1 MHNCLNDS
9 AKDVKMEKIIHNR
22 SCFERG
28 FDSMENNMQDLM
40 RIIQIKFPRMSKG
53 QKLIAE
59 YILKHYDKAA
69 FMTASK
75 LGISVGVSES
85 TVVRFANELG
95 FTGYPELQK
104 SLQELIKTKLTTVQ
118 RIELS
123 NNFINEEN
131 ALKGVLKSDIENI
144 RGTLEKMNVKTFENV
159 VNNIFEAKKIYI
171 IGLRSSTAL
180 SEFLGFYLNLILD
193 NVKVVSNGISDI
205 FEQMISITEDDLVIG
220 IGFPRYASRTVEALN
235 FAQRRGA
242 KVVAITDSLLS
253 PLASKADFTLIAQS
267 NMASFVDSLV
277 APLSLINALI
287 IAVGLREKE
296 KISSTFAELENI
308 WEDYQ
313 VYAFKDTEDRY

>member
-1 MHNCLNDS
+1 
-9 AKDVKMEKIIHNR
+9 MEDN
-22 SCFERG
+22 E
-28 FDSMENNMQDLM
+28 QDLM
-40 RIIQIKFPRMSKG
+40 RSIQIKFPRMSKG

-75 LGISVGVSES
+75 LGVSVGVSES

-95 FTGYPELQK
+95 FSGYPELQK

-123 NNFINEEN
+123 NNYVSEEN
-131 ALKGVLKSDIENI
+131 ALKGVLKSDMENI
-144 RGTLEKMNVKTFENV
+144 RATLEKMNLRTFEDV
-159 VNNIFEAKKIYI
+159 VNNIFAAKKIYI

-180 SEFLGFYLNLILD
+180 AEFLGFYLNLILD
-193 NVKVVSNGISDI
+193 NVKVVSYGISDI
-205 FEQMISITEDDLVIG
+205 LEQMISITENDLVIG
-220 IGFPRYASRTVEALN
+220 IGFPRYAARTIQALN
-235 FAQRRGA
+235 FAQSKGT

-253 PLASKADFTLIAQS
+253 PLASKADYTLIAQS

-287 IAVGLREKE
+287 IAVGLREKD
-296 KISSTFAELENI
+296 KISNTFSELENI
-308 WEDYQ
+308 WEEYR
-313 VYAFKDTEDRY
+313 VYAYKTNEE